1 MNLGLKGKVALV
13 TGAGKG
19 MGQKIALRLAQEGCD
34 LVLNDLKEEF
44 CEETSKL
51 VREYGARILTVGAD
65 VSSGPAVRTMF
76 ERVKSEMG
84 RLDILVNNA
93 GLLKACNILDLPEEE
108 WDALVNVNLKS
119 VYLCSRAAAAMMKD
133 RGGGVIAN
141 ASSFTAVIP
150 SIGLGAYGAAKAAVA
165 NLTRTMAG
173 ELAPYGIRV
182 FGYIPG
188 VIETD
193 LTKHMREQNLE
204 GLVEPIAL
212 HRCGKAEEVADV
224 VVFLCSDA
232 ARYITG
238 TLVEISG
245 GKFCVQNAGSVW
257 K

>member
-1 MNLGLKGKVALV
+1 MDLNLKGKVALV

-19 MGQKIALRLAQEGCD
+19 MGQKIALGFAQEGCD

-44 CEETSKL
+44 CDETSRQA
-51 VREYGARILTVGAD
+51 RELGARVLTVGAD
-65 VSSGPAVRTMF
+65 VSSGPAVRDMF
-76 ERVKSEMG
+76 GRVKSEMG

-93 GLLKACNILDLPEEE
+93 GLLRPCNILDLSEEE
-108 WDALVNVNLKS
+108 WDTLIDVNLKS
-119 VYLCSRAAAAMMKD
+119 VYLCSRAAAAIMTEQ
-133 RGGGVIAN
+133 GGGVIGN

-150 SIGLGAYGAAKAAVA
+150 SANLGAYGAAKAAVA

-212 HRCGKAEEVADV
+212 HRCGRPEEVADV

-245 GKFCVQNAGSVW
+245 GKFCVQNAGSAW